1 MVSFFEIFILC
12 MQAILISVYIGL
24 LVVTVATYRK
34 LTAFLLKQQQNEK
47 EFKQQQN
54 SDSSR
59 IHSES
64 NNKSNS
70 SPQLIQRYDVQD
82 PEYATIQEE
91 RLEVRQN
98 VSYEILQ

>member
-1 MVSFFEIFILC
+1 MVSFFEIFILS
-12 MQAILISVYIGL
+12 MQAILVSVYIGL

-34 LTAFLLKQQQNEK
+34 LTAFILKQQQNEK

-59 IHSES
+59 IPSES
-64 NNKSNS
+64 NNESNT
-70 SPQLIQRYDVQD
+70 SPQLIQRHDVQD
-82 PEYATIQEE
+82 PEYAIVQE

-98 VSYEILQ
+98 VSYEIMQ